1 MTKKK
6 LVASHY
12 TLAQITRILGINYNR
27 LRAILIRVP
36 DCTVNILGT
45 KMVPVE
51 QIQRLRSALSSIDKK
66 KSCSTGT

>member
-27 LRAILIRVP
+27 LRAVLVRVP

-51 QIQRLRSALSSIDKK
+51 QIPKLRSALAAVNKGK
-66 KSCSTGT
+66 PCSTGT